1 VPGFTVALFNKTII
15 IRNAKHFKSLFILVR
30 NKYKRKDQNKMD
42 AVLEAKQKVLDIC
55 QKLIAKGILM
65 GTGGNI
71 SVRVNGQKAFAITPS
86 NYDYTKM
93 NIDDICVLGWD
104 LSVIEGKRKPSV
116 ESTMHAAIY
125 EHRLDTNC
133 VIHTHQIYA
142 SALALAHTA
151 IPALYDEQ
159 VKFLG
164 RSVEIVDYAP
174 SGTPFLK
181 NNVIKRL
188 TNHANAYILQ
198 NHGALL
204 LGPDPDRTIFNVQLL
219 EKCAITYIL
228 AICTEKNIS
237 KIPAAFREI
246 AFAMLKKDENK
257 TKKENQ
263 ILEAK

>member
-1 VPGFTVALFNKTII
+1 MEQI
-15 IRNAKHFKSLFILVR
+15 
-30 NKYKRKDQNKMD
+30 
-42 AVLEAKQKVLDIC
+42 LEAKKTVVEIC
-55 QKLIAKGILM
+55 QKLISKAILM

-71 SVRVNGQKAFAITPS
+71 SVRVPGQNAFAITPS

-93 NIDDICVLGWD
+93 LPEDICVLRWD

-116 ESTMHAAIY
+116 ESSMHAAIY

-142 SALALAHTA
+142 SALALTHTP

-164 RSVEIVDYAP
+164 RAVEIVDYAP

-181 NNVIKRL
+181 KNVAKSL
-188 TNHANAYILQ
+188 GNHANAYILQ

-204 LGPDPDRTIFNVQLL
+204 LGPDPDRTIFNVELL
-219 EKCAITYIL
+219 EKCAVTYIL
-228 AICTEKNIS
+228 ALCTEK
-237 KIPAAFREI
+237 KITKVPAPFREI
-246 AFAMLKKDENK
+246 AFAMLRKDEKKAEGLNK
-257 TKKENQ
+257 L
-263 ILEAK
+263 LEEK